1 DKLDKESDEEEVLAA
16 GEDMDEDPQ
25 VAEDVRTPS
34 PKQDQ
39 PKPSHEH
46 HEEAAISYADLKASI
61 EEYYDE
67 NVAQRDQT
75 DKLVE
80 STMSTI
86 NKSSTAIKDLYQGL
100 DVINK
105 LLKDINTADL
115 SLVNDFDFS
124 TLQSTLKDLQA
135 YAFKQKEVSAAWTK
149 SSTNMD
155 WNLGSRM
162 TAIEI
167 SQTALK
173 RQSSSTPLS
182 SVTLTLALTNIPA
195 NIKGENAT
203 NTATQEPPSHTEGET
218 EDPKMAIQLTSIQ
231 PTKVPPTQ
239 AKPITTITTYP
250 ESSQEAPR
258 IDKGKGIATE

>member
-1 DKLDKESDEEEVLAA
+1 MPTKIELALEQSQQGVSNDVLVQTFADIHAFLLSEDKLDKESDEEEVLAA
-16 GEDMDEDPQ
+16 REDMDEDPQ
-25 VAEDVRTPS
+25 VAED
-34 PKQDQ
+34 
-39 PKPSHEH
+39 
-46 HEEAAISYADLKASI
+46 
-61 EEYYDE
+61 
-67 NVAQRDQT
+67 
-75 DKLVE
+75 
-80 STMSTI
+80 
-86 NKSSTAIKDLYQGL
+86 
-100 DVINK
+100 
-105 LLKDINTADL
+105 
-115 SLVNDFDFS
+115 
-124 TLQSTLKDLQA
+124 STLKDLQA

-182 SVTLTLALTNIPA
+182 SVTLTLALTNIPT

-203 NTATQEPPSHTEGET
+203 NTATQEPPSHTEEET
-218 EDPKMAIQLTSIQ
+218 EDPKIAIQLTSIQ

-250 ESSQEAPR
+250 KSSQEAPR